1 MGPKQGKEDKAM
13 HLLIAEDDASIA
25 DLIGQV
31 ARVLWPEA
39 RIDIAPDGATAL
51 QHFAAERPDLVILDL
66 VIPPPD
72 GFSVCRAIRQ
82 ADAIV
87 PILVITGHTGLVD
100 EVRALDLG
108 ADTYLTKPF
117 DALKLLARLRALM
130 RRTVSTRA

>member
-1 MGPKQGKEDKAM
+1 M
-13 HLLIAEDDASIA
+13 
-25 DLIGQV
+25 
-31 ARVLWPEA
+31 
-39 RIDIAPDGATAL
+39 
-51 QHFAAERPDLVILDL
+51 ILDL

-72 GFSVCRAIRQ
+72 GFAVCRAIRQ

-108 ADTYLTKPF
+108 ADSYLTKPF

-130 RRTVSTRA
+130 RHTAFTRVNRGAKPHPAQPSGSVVVTGTW